1 MINLISITLE
11 WDNEKQKMVVLKREV
26 NPNLKEDIKTL
37 MDKYCGSKEE

>member
-11 WDNEKQKMVVLKREV
+11 WDDEKQKMVVVKREV
-26 NPNLKEDIKTL
+26 NPDLEGDIKKL